1 MALRPLAHLTIRT
14 IVAASCL
21 APAYLAAQT
30 NHAAAPRPRLD
41 SAQMRAIDSVF
52 AVYDKPDVPGCAL
65 GVFENGAIAYGRGYG
80 AADLERPTP
89 ITTASLFDIGSTS
102 KQFAAASLAI
112 LASEHKLSFSDEV
125 RKYIPELPNYGA
137 PLTIDQMMRHT
148 SGLRDYNGLLALA
161 GHGLE
166 EVTTD
171 SQALALIVQQRHLD
185 FPSGTRFEY
194 SNTNFF
200 LASVIVQRVTG
211 MSLADFA
218 RTRLFLPLG
227 MTHTMYRNHFAM
239 LIPNRAMGYAPEG
252 KDGFKNSMS
261 NWEQTGDGAL
271 QLSVDDALLWDENF
285 YTARV
290 GGHAMVDALRQR
302 GTLTNGDSIGYARG
316 LFVGKYRGLRREEH
330 GGDWIGYHAAFA
342 RFPDQHTSV
351 VVLCNSDGISPG
363 GLSDRVADIVLA
375 SAFTAP
381 KVVAAK
387 TDGATHAAAT
397 VPATELAGSYYAA
410 VRGEVIRIAD
420 SSGTPVLRIVGQS
433 FPLAATGS
441 MSYEVKGLPVY
452 VTFVANG
459 ARPAQSLW
467 LRIGSADSTRA
478 ERFTEAKPTPVEIRQ
493 YAGRYHSPELGVTWV
508 ISLDK
513 GQLALNNP
521 PSDLMDI
528 TGPLD
533 PAMSGSFTAGGGL
546 LQFTHDA
553 KGRVTGFALS
563 ASRMRGITFDRVA
576 P

>member
-1 MALRPLAHLTIRT
+1 
-14 IVAASCL
+14 
-21 APAYLAAQT
+21 
-30 NHAAAPRPRLD
+30 
-41 SAQMRAIDSVF
+41 
-52 AVYDKPDVPGCAL
+52 
-65 GVFENGAIAYGRGYG
+65 
-80 AADLERPTP
+80 
-89 ITTASLFDIGSTS
+89 
-102 KQFAAASLAI
+102 
-112 LASEHKLSFSDEV
+112 
-125 RKYIPELPNYGA
+125 
-137 PLTIDQMMRHT
+137 
-148 SGLRDYNGLLALA
+148 
-161 GHGLE
+161 
-166 EVTTD
+166 
-171 SQALALIVQQRHLD
+171 
-185 FPSGTRFEY
+185 
-194 SNTNFF
+194 
-200 LASVIVQRVTG
+200 
-211 MSLADFA
+211 
-218 RTRLFLPLG
+218 

-271 QLSVDDALLWDENF
+271 QLSVNDALLWDENF

-351 VVLCNSDGISPG
+351 VVLCNSDGISPT

-381 KVVAAK
+381 KVVVAAK
-387 TDGATHAAAT
+387 TDDATHAEAT
-397 VPATELAGSYYAA
+397 VPVTALEGGYFAPTT
-410 VRGEVIRIAD
+410 GEVIRIAD
-420 SSGTPVLRIVGQS
+420 SSGAPALHIVGQS
-433 FPLAATGS
+433 FLLTPSGPHAYAVT
-441 MSYEVKGLPVY
+441 GLPAF
-452 VTFVANG
+452 VTFAESGNQ
-459 ARPAQSLW
+459 PAKALW
-467 LRIGSADSTRA
+467 LRIGSGDSTRA

-493 YAGRYHSPELGVTWV
+493 YAGRYHSSELGVTWE

-533 PAMSGSFTAGGGL
+533 PAMAGSFTAGGGV
-546 LQFTHDA
+546 LQFSRDA

-563 ASRMRGITFDRVA
+563 ASRMRDITFDRVA